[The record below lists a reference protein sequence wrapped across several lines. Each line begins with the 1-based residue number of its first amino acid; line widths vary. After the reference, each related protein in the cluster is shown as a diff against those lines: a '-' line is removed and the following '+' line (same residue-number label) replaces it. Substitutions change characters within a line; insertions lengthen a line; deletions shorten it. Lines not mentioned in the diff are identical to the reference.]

1 MPVHL
6 QQSARDLQQIAK
18 SVVANPTVGKK
29 VLHSSFF
36 DPHRR
41 AVQSKGAFGSYV
53 ASGVKKG
60 VSIALGQIPVP
71 AVGMILDKAWSAAND
86 AIRTKLHQN
95 HITSVATTEE
105 KVKFE
110 LKEIGSDVA
119 DWDRYRW
126 KIAHAVE
133 QYNKVT
139 NEVRQAISSAPCD
152 TWVRVWAKY
161 YYLASRI
168 AKLRASVE
176 AVRAILKEVDEWLEG
191 VEKSYSSTQAQI
203 QGLFDKDVAGLK
215 IMQVHDTCSDTKC
228 MFKQGQ
234 WTAKANVPTSDAAN
248 FFIAATSKA
257 VSVMLDDPISDAVD
271 VATSC

>member
-6 QQSARDLQQIAK
+6 QQSPRDLQQIAK

-29 VLHSSFF
+29 ILHSSFL

-41 AVQSKGAFGSYV
+41 AVQSKGALGSYV
-53 ASGVKKG
+53 VSGVKRG
-60 VSIALGQIPVP
+60 VSIALSQIPVP
-71 AVGMILDKAWSAAND
+71 AVGMILDKAWSAANE
-86 AIRTKLHQN
+86 AIRIKLHQN
-95 HITSVATTEE
+95 HITAVATTEE

-110 LKEIGSDVA
+110 LKEIGNDVA

-126 KIAHAVE
+126 KVAHAVE

-139 NEVRQAISSAPCD
+139 NDVRQGISSAPCD

-161 YYLASRI
+161 FYLAARI

-191 VEKSYSSTQAQI
+191 VEKSYATSQLQI
-203 QGLFDKDVAGLK
+203 QALFDKDVNGLK
-215 IMQVHDTCSDTKC
+215 MMQVHDTCSDTKC

-234 WTAKANVPTSDAAN
+234 WTAGKTVPTSDAAN
-248 FFIAATSKA
+248 FFIAATSK
-257 VSVMLDDPISDAVD
+257 VVNVMLDDPISDAVD
-271 VATSC
+271 VATS